1 MSKLGTSFCICNS
14 TTNYLK
20 ITFTFKE
27 ASKLYFE
34 SALFVMPGQTM
45 GWTVYLVIIFCE
57 PEPLARNSHVL
68 SNDGSYHGERNVSI
82 KNRLILKSNS
92 KKVYGIMKMKIS
104 RHLPWKPTI
113 THFFFLSCLII
124 HTQRTWSE
132 CHQISIDCAVN
143 RYHCISKALLIR
155 KLSHWLGG
163 CWLIL
168 ICSEKK
174 KYS

>member
-1 MSKLGTSFCICNS
+1 MNNCPQKLTITMSKLGTSFCICNS

-57 PEPLARNSHVL
+57 PEPLRRNSHVL

-92 KKVYGIMKMKIS
+92 KKVYGIMKMKN
-104 RHLPWKPTI
+104 LQTPTVKAYHY
-113 THFFFLSCLII
+113 TFFFS
-124 HTQRTWSE
+124 WV
-132 CHQISIDCAVN
+132 A
-143 RYHCISKALLIR
+143 
-155 KLSHWLGG
+155 
-163 CWLIL
+163 
-168 ICSEKK
+168 
-174 KYS
+174 